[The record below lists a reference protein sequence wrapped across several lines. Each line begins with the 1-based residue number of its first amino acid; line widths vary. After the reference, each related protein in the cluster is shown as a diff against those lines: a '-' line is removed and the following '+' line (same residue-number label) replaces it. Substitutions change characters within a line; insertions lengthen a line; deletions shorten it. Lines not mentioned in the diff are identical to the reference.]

1 MLLSHLAG
9 FSPMRI
15 VCLALLLTLACA
27 AADRVP
33 WTTGKVTGSPE
44 PPPPYTAA
52 RVFLNAKF
60 NHPLLISPIPG
71 SDLLFVGEQDGKIFT
86 LDPKHPDAKPELFVD
101 LKANYAKLTPNAGA
115 KEFEFVYGLV
125 FHPDYAKNRTCF
137 ICYTLKGK
145 KGPKVGQFDPE
156 KNFPDGTRVSRFKVN
171 AEDGKAPTL
180 DISSEEVVIT
190 FPQGGHNGGDL
201 HFGPDGYLYI
211 STGDAADPNPPDP
224 WKTGTDCSDLLGSV
238 LRIDINKKDDGKN
251 YTIPKDNPFVS
262 VKHQGKEVRP
272 EIWSYGFRNPWR
284 MSFDR
289 KTGDLWLGD
298 VGWEQWEMVHK
309 LSKGSNHGWSVT
321 EARQPINSQLDPGPT
336 PTITPPVIELDHS
349 QAASVNGGYVY
360 HGKKFPELTGKY
372 IFSDYMTKRFWAATI
387 KSDRCTEMI
396 DLIDPQIRSA
406 CFGQDNVGELYFAD
420 YDTGLIYTFEKNTK
434 PSYDPKAFPTKL
446 SDTGLFKNV
455 KDHTLAGGVYPFSV
469 NVQAWADGAT
479 SERFVALPNKEA
491 VKWHDERQKIG
502 YVEWLPFSLVFP
514 KDSVLGRTLT
524 LELEP
529 GKTKRIETQLL
540 HYDGAFW
547 QAYTFA
553 WRDDQTDADLVPADG
568 TEKYLTV
575 ADKRVPGGKREQMWS
590 FASRTQCL
598 TCHTPWAEV
607 SLAFNLDQMN
617 KTVNGKNQ
625 LVTMC
630 ELGMIERLD
639 KKSKPKE
646 PFTDAN
652 TAKLPKHTDPY
663 DDKANLNDRARSY
676 LHVNCSH
683 CHRNGGGG
691 SVTFELTKGSD
702 LKQVLDAKPTRGDF
716 GITDARIIKK
726 AQAGHSTL
734 LYRMVKFGKDRMPHI
749 GSELPDSAGVELITE
764 WIWRMN
770 GGEPWRDEGFTP
782 QLNYKIDTFLEALLL
797 LPRVHQ
803 GAGQSILNSAAKLPP
818 GSIRD
823 LFEGYFPPVGGERK
837 LGPNPRPKA
846 ITSLKGDPEKGKAV
860 FLAVANKCVDCHK
873 HGGTGKEI
881 GPDLTAIGKDRT
893 KDELLE
899 SILLPNRRVEAK
911 YQAYVVQCHDG
922 KSVVGVLVKRDAKET
937 VIRDATNKDH
947 TFAAADIDKFTPA
960 RESLMPSGLLADLT
974 PQQAA
979 DLLEFLVQSKA
990 TPAREGGGE
999 EKK

>member
-1 MLLSHLAG
+1 
-9 FSPMRI
+9 MRFF
-15 VCLALLLTLACA
+15 VVALLCASVAA

-33 WTTGKVTGSPE
+33 WTSGKVTGSPE
-44 PPPPYTAA
+44 PPPPYAA
-52 RVFLNAKF
+52 KHVFPNAKF
-60 NHPLLISPIPG
+60 NHPLLISPMPG

-86 LDPKHPDAKPELFVD
+86 LNPKQPDAKPELFVD
-101 LKANYAKLTPNAGA
+101 LKANWQKLTPKLDA

-125 FHPDYAKNRTCF
+125 FHPEYPKNRTCF
-137 ICYTLKGK
+137 VCYTLKGK
-145 KGPKVGQFDPE
+145 KGNKIGQFDPE
-156 KNFPDGTRVSRFKVN
+156 KNLPDGTRVSRFKVN
-171 AEDGKAPTL
+171 AEDGKPPTL
-180 DISSEEVVIT
+180 DIGSEEVLLS

-201 HFGPDGYLYI
+201 HFGHDGMLYI

-238 LRIDINKKDDGKN
+238 LRIDVNKKDDGKN
-251 YTIPKDNPFVS
+251 YAIPKDNPFVG

-309 LSKGSNHGWSVT
+309 LSKGSNHGWSVN
-321 EARQPINSQLDPGPT
+321 EGRQPINSQLDPGPT
-336 PTITPPVIELDHS
+336 PTITPPVVELDHS

-360 HGKKFPELTGKY
+360 RGKKFPELEGKY
-372 IFSDYMTKRFWAATI
+372 VFSDYMTKRFWAATV
-387 KSDRCTEMI
+387 KGDRCVELV
-396 DLIDPQIRSA
+396 DLVDPTVRSA
-406 CFGQDNVGELYFAD
+406 CFGQDNAGELYFAD
-420 YDTGLIYTFEKNTK
+420 YDTGLMYTFEKNTK
-434 PSYDPKAFPTKL
+434 PAYDPKAFPTKL
-446 SDTGLFKNV
+446 SATGLFGNV
-455 KDHTLAGGVYPFSV
+455 KDHKLADGVYPFSV

-479 SERFVALPNKEA
+479 SERFVALPNRSA
-491 VKWHDERQKIG
+491 VQWHDERQKIG

-553 WRDDQTDADLVPADG
+553 WNDDQTDAELVPADG
-568 TEKYLTV
+568 TEKYFTV

-607 SLAFNLDQMN
+607 TLAFNGEQLN
-617 KTVNGKNQ
+617 KPVNGKNQ
-625 LVTMC
+625 LATMC
-630 ELGMIERLD
+630 DLGMIERFD
-639 KKSKPKE
+639 KAKKPKE
-646 PFTDAN
+646 LFTETN
-652 TAKLPKHTDPY
+652 TAKLPKHTDPT
-663 DDKANLNDRARSY
+663 DDKAKLDDRARSY

-691 SVTFELTKGSD
+691 SVTFELTNKSD
-702 LKQVLDAKPTRGDF
+702 LKQVLDVKPTRGDF
-716 GITDARIIKK
+716 GLNEARIIKK
-726 AQAGHSTL
+726 GEPFHSTL
-734 LYRMVKFGKDRMPHI
+734 LFRMAKFGKDRMPHI
-749 GSELPDSAGVELITE
+749 GSELPDREGLKLVDR
-764 WIWRMN
+764 WIRGLGPN
-770 GGEPWRDEGFTP
+770 PIDDFPFSPPTSPTPALFIAIHRDEFKT
-782 QLNYKIDTFLEALLL
+782 DALEQYS
-797 LPRVHQ
+797 RM
-803 GAGQSILNSAAKLPP
+803 PP
-818 GSIRD
+818 GPVRE
-823 LFEGYFPPVGGERK
+823 LFEGYFPPTGGERK

-860 FLAVANKCVDCHK
+860 FLLAANKCVDCHK

-881 GPDLTAIGKDRT
+881 GPDLTAIGKDRS

-899 SILLPNRRVEAK
+899 SLLLPSRRVEAK
-911 YQAYVVQCHDG
+911 YQSYILRAHDG
-922 KSVVGVLVKRDAKET
+922 RAVTGVLVKRDAKET
-937 VIRDATNKDH
+937 VLRDATNKEH
-947 TFAAADIDKFTPA
+947 TFTAADIDTFTPA
-960 RESLMPSGLLADLT
+960 RESLMPAGLMSDLT

-979 DLLEFLVQSKA
+979 DLLEFLVQSK
-990 TPAREGGGE
+990 TNPVREGGGG